1 MKKNL
6 LIFGSGSQAKLS
18 YNIAKQTKEYSSIK
32 IISFKKS
39 ISNNKRIIFHHKI
52 ENLKIYLKKNTFGLV
67 ALGDNFHRKELVTK
81 INKKFKN
88 FKWAT
93 IIAQNSDI
101 GKNVRI
107 GFGTIIM
114 KSVFIND
121 DTKIKN
127 HCLINSKCVI
137 EHDNKISNFA
147 SLGPKV
153 TTGGNVIV
161 GASSFL
167 GIGSTIKNSIKIG
180 SNTTIGAGSVII
192 KDCEKNSIIAGVP
205 GKKISKR
212 KKNTSFF

>member
-1 MKKNL
+1 MKKSL

-18 YNIAKQTKEYSSIK
+18 YNIAKLTKEYDTIK

-39 ISNNKRIIFHHKI
+39 TTNNKKIIFLKKI
-52 ENLKIYLKKNTFGLV
+52 ENLKTYLKKNTFGLV

-81 INKKFKN
+81 INKKFKM

-107 GFGTIIM
+107 GVGTMIM

-121 DTKIKN
+121 DTKIKD

-137 EHDNKISNFA
+137 EHDNKIYNFA

-192 KDCEKNSIIAGVP
+192 KDCEKNSIFAGVP

-212 KKNTSFF
+212 KKNTIFF